1 MQSQPLSKFVHRIS
15 SCAISAI
22 VGVGATAALLTAIDS
37 QTSGAQAASQT
48 PLNIASIASLS
59 SSPSLT
65 FTGEATN
72 NLFGVSVSA
81 AGDVNNDGYGD
92 VIIGADGYSSNKGRV
107 YVFLGSANGLSNTA
121 SITITG
127 EGNLDLFG
135 YSAQTAGDTNGDGFE
150 DIIVGAFGYS
160 GFNRQGRAYL
170 YLGNA
175 NGITVTAAM
184 TLTGE
189 SSLNYFGQS
198 AGTAG
203 DVNKD
208 SFADVII
215 GAPGYPGFSAQGRAY
230 LYMGSAN
237 GLSTTPALTLTGESD
252 NNSFGWSVGTA
263 GDVNKDGYAEVFVT
277 AKGYLANTGR
287 VYIYHGSASGLSA
300 TPALTLTGQ
309 TANEFFG
316 LSASTAGDINK
327 DGYSDIIVGASGYMS
342 QTGRAYVYLGGASGL
357 GASPVITLTGQATTY
372 AFGNSVGTAGDIN
385 DDGYSDVVI
394 GAEGYLSSTGQ
405 AYLYFGTVGGLDSTP
420 TITLTGENV
429 GDHFGARGS
438 TGGDVNRDGVD
449 DFIIGAPYYLNYTGR
464 AYLFNGVAV
473 GSNRLY
479 LPLIMR

>member
-1 MQSQPLSKFVHRIS
+1 MQSQPLSKFVHRVS

-22 VGVGATAALLTAIDS
+22 VGVGATVALVMAINS
-37 QTSGAQAASQT
+37 SPSTAQAASQT
-48 PLNIASIASLS
+48 PRLVTRIASLN

-65 FTGEATN
+65 LTGETTN

-81 AGDVNNDGYGD
+81 AGDVNNDGYDD

-107 YVFLGSANGLSNTA
+107 YVFLGSANGLSNTP
-121 SITITG
+121 SVTITG

-135 YSAQTAGDTNGDGFE
+135 YSAQTAGDTNGDGF
-150 DIIVGAFGYS
+150 DDVIVGAFGYS
-160 GFNRQGRAYL
+160 GFSRQGRAYL
-170 YLGNA
+170 YLGNV
-175 NGITVTAAM
+175 NGLSTTAAI

-189 SSLNYFGQS
+189 SGLNYFGQR
-198 AGTAG
+198 AATAG

-208 SFADVII
+208 GFADIII
-215 GAPGYPGFSAQGRAY
+215 GAPGSPSLSIQGRTY
-230 LYMGSAN
+230 LYLGSAS
-237 GLSTTPALTLTGESD
+237 GLSATPALTLTGESSND
-252 NNSFGWSVGTA
+252 SFGWSVGIA
-263 GDVNKDGYAEVFVT
+263 GDVNKDNYTDVFVT
-277 AKGYLANTGR
+277 ARGYLTNTGR
-287 VYIYHGSASGLSA
+287 VYIYHGSASGLST

-316 LSASTAGDINK
+316 HSASAAGDINQ
-327 DGYSDIIVGASGYMS
+327 DGYSDIVIGASGYMS
-342 QTGRAYVYLGGASGL
+342 QTGRAYVYLGGVSGL

-385 DDGYSDVVI
+385 GDGYSDIVV

-405 AYLYFGTVGGLDSTP
+405 AYLYLGTVSGLDSTP

-438 TGGDVNRDGVD
+438 TGGDVNHNGVD
-449 DFIIGAPYYLNYTGR
+449 DLIIGAPYYLNYTGR

-473 GSNRLY
+473 ASNKLY